1 MEDQCQLARKL
12 THAAKSE
19 CWMQYRASTGR
30 SREIRRTIQVPDAI
44 LDLAVNYFFPLSYEE
59 EENFFNMLNRT
70 L

>member
-44 LDLAVNYFFPLSYEE
+44 LDLAVKL
-59 EENFFNMLNRT
+59 R
-70 L
+70 